1 MIDDFSRDVRCAVRT
16 LRRAPL
22 FTATAVVSLA
32 LGIGANTLVFS
43 VVNALVL
50 KPLPALRTAS
60 RHRSVARSSGGAGAR
75 RQTIHHGDF
84 GRLVSL
90 VAATA
95 AIA

>member
-22 FTATAVVSLA
+22 FTATALVSLA

-50 KPLPALRTAS
+50 KPLPALRANRTRRVKRLEQISLPQDIAQL
-60 RHRSVARSSGGAGAR
+60 RDRAAG
-75 RQTIHHGDF
+75 Q
-84 GRLVSL
+84 GR
-90 VAATA
+90 A
-95 AIA
+95 